1 MNQINPTIA
10 AALQPFAPRLEAQVA
25 NAHRMYG
32 APPCP
37 KDCFTYR
44 EERLIDATLVCHLEY
59 EAAEVGGRENGL
71 QMEPDYPAQATLV
84 AAYIRDINIYDLLDS
99 EQIAQIEADAIRSLE
114 GEWV

>member
-25 NAHRMYG
+25 SAHRMYE

-37 KDCFTYR
+37 CDCFMYR

-59 EAAEVGGRENGL
+59 VAAERETDMSPGR
-71 QMEPDYPAQATLV
+71 PAGATLV
-84 AAYIRDINIYDLLDS
+84 AAYVRDVDIYDLLDS
-99 EQIAQIEADAIRSLE
+99 KQVSQIEADALCSLE
-114 GEWV
+114 GEWA